1 MHFFARA
8 VIVVSGCFVCIGAAQ
23 TNESVRTIPYAPNR
37 PLSERLLPDD
47 DVVVVTMRADEVV
60 TPRRPTAR
68 AMASALLRDYTA
80 IVLRLDRSEGLL
92 VDNGRW
98 IASRLTGEVVER
110 LNTVKTTGTAAL
122 KAGTGVSVAMHGGSL
137 RLGRV
142 LLKTDQH
149 VELEAGQT
157 YVVFLGEGDEW
168 QHLPLVMHGPLIVEP
183 SGRLRD
189 ASQAKS
195 ELNGMTLES
204 LKRIA
209 RSR

>member
-1 MHFFARA
+1 MAQLAKRHQFRNDETTSWDLFRWRLLLAISRRSDMHFFARA

-122 KAGTGVSVAMHGGSL
+122 KAGTGVSVAMHGAS
-137 RLGRV
+137 
-142 LLKTDQH
+142 
-149 VELEAGQT
+149 AI
-157 YVVFLGEGDEW
+157 
-168 QHLPLVMHGPLIVEP
+168 GPRP
-183 SGRLRD
+183 Y
-189 ASQAKS
+189 
-195 ELNGMTLES
+195 
-204 LKRIA
+204 
-209 RSR
+209 